1 MCVEPCNARS
11 DYTRRGLDIGQV
23 SSFGQKL
30 PQIVEEFSGV
40 QVDYLANSMLAAMV
54 CSFST
59 ARCSN

>member
-1 MCVEPCNARS
+1 MCVEACNARS
-11 DYTRRGLDIGQV
+11 DYTRREPDFGQV
-23 SSFGQKL
+23 SNFGEKL
-30 PQIVEEFSGV
+30 PQIVEEFSGA